1 MGKGYK
7 SMTDQN
13 RKINKMALIGFILVM
28 LSVIPFV
35 FYRFLGEWFLLEL
48 LFSLA
53 VLSPVGF
60 ILSVIGL
67 VHSIK
72 NKEKGKGFAI
82 AAIVINGLETAI
94 VIFFTICVLFVGMS
108 GWR

>member
-1 MGKGYK
+1 MGYK

-28 LSVIPFV
+28 LSVIPLV
-35 FYRFLGEWFLLEL
+35 FYRYFWGEWFLLEL
-48 LFSLA
+48 LFSLT

-82 AAIVINGLETAI
+82 TAIVINKIETAI
-94 VIFFTICVLFVGMS
+94 VIFFTLCVLFVGMS

>member
-1 MGKGYK
+1 
-7 SMTDQN
+7 MTDQN
-13 RKINKMALIGFILVM
+13 RKINKMALAGFILVM
-28 LSVIPFV
+28 LSGIPIV
-35 FYRFLGEWFLLEL
+35 FYRLFVGEWFTWAILL
-48 LFSLA
+48 SLV

-82 AAIVINGLETAI
+82 TAIVINGLETAI
-94 VIFFTICVLFVGMS
+94 VIFITICVLFVGMS

>member
-1 MGKGYK
+1 MWMGYK

-28 LSVIPFV
+28 LSVIPLV
-35 FYRFLGEWFLLEL
+35 FYRYFLGEWFLLEL

-82 AAIVINGLETAI
+82 TAI
-94 VIFFTICVLFVGMS
+94 GINKIETGII
-108 GWR
+108 

>member
-1 MGKGYK
+1 MGYK

-13 RKINKMALIGFILVM
+13 RKINKMALTGFILVM
-28 LSVIPFV
+28 LSVTPLVFHRFFV
-35 FYRFLGEWFLLEL
+35 GVWFTWAF
-48 LFSLA
+48 LFSLV

-72 NKEKGKGFAI
+72 NKEKGKAFAI
-82 AAIVINGLETAI
+82 TAIAINVLETAYL
-94 VIFFTICVLFVGMS
+94 IFMLLCVLFVGMS
-108 GWR
+108 GWI